1 MLRTN
6 LIPPEQKERLRWK
19 NYYQNIISS
28 GFILFLLILVFII
41 SLAGILL
48 FIHFKY
54 LSIENKITIEQSRII
69 QTESYKDLEK
79 KIINLNKNL
88 ADFRKTQN
96 QKSNIYSL
104 LDNISSSLFVGVT
117 VYSLDVNRTAK
128 LITVSG
134 FSPTR
139 ENLLAIKNNLETNP
153 NYKDID
159 FPLSNLANPQNINF
173 RFSFIYE
180 R

>member
-6 LIPPEQKERLRWK
+6 LIPPEQKERLKWK

-28 GFILFLLILVFII
+28 GFILFLLILIFII

-104 LDNISSSLFVGVT
+104 LDNISSNLLVGVT
-117 VYSLDVNRTAK
+117 VYSLEVNRASK
-128 LITVSG
+128 LITITG
-134 FSPTR
+134 FSSTR
-139 ENLLAIKNNLETNP
+139 EILLAIKNNLETDS
-153 NYKDID
+153 NYKDVD
-159 FPLSNLANPQNINF
+159 FPLSNLANPRNINF
-173 RFSFIYE
+173 RFSFTYE

>member
-6 LIPPEQKERLRWK
+6 LIPPEQKERLKWK

-28 GFILFLLILVFII
+28 GFILFLLILIFII

-104 LDNISSSLFVGVT
+104 LDNIFQFTCRGYCLQSGGKQGLQID
-117 VYSLDVNRTAK
+117 YNNR
-128 LITVSG
+128 IFFHSG
-134 FSPTR
+134 
-139 ENLLAIKNNLETNP
+139 
-153 NYKDID
+153 
-159 FPLSNLANPQNINF
+159 NF
-173 RFSFIYE
+173 IGHKK
-180 R
+180 